1 MDETLNSPVYSQ
13 SLLSR
18 YVAER
23 KNGLCQVSLAI
34 NGISCAGCIAGIERK
49 ISEIPHVQSI
59 EVNPATHR
67 ASVIWKKSGL
77 DFNQLIKQFSE
88 IGYPARPYQTR
99 TEENELEK
107 ERHQALVRIVT
118 AAALGMQVMMIA
130 TALYFGDYSGMD
142 AGLRSLLERAA
153 MVLTIPIM
161 VFCARPFFVGAW
173 NNIKSRNMGMD
184 VPVSVALIAA
194 FAGSIWTTLGH
205 PGQIYYESIAMFV
218 FLLLSAR
225 FLELSARRTSLQN
238 VSKMEKSIPDSAF
251 LETEDGIVIRVD
263 VLDLKPGDIVL
274 VGPGDTLPA
283 DGVIIEGTSSTNDAI
298 LTGESKPVG
307 HCPGDSVVAG
317 SINIE
322 NHLKI
327 RVSTISDDNV
337 VNQIAH
343 LATSAQGKRSNMSRL
358 ADRIASHFVAAVL
371 LLATTAGVIWWFRD
385 QQLWLPVV
393 ISTLVIACPCALSLA
408 TPAAFTA
415 TMAKLTR
422 KGIIPIRSDFLEN
435 IKDVNHFVFDKT
447 GTLTRG
453 ELSIVNVETA
463 ENWTRESVSI
473 IAASLNRTTRHPFA
487 RAFLKNINHAQLI
500 AVENLLHTPGG
511 GFTGVVKNKKY
522 ALGSINFIN
531 KFINCKQETK
541 QLPKTGAWEW
551 DRPGQNRSI
560 SLLADDSGIIAR
572 FELLDTL
579 RDDAKETIGQLKT
592 RGYGISLLSGDDEGV
607 VSDISKQLGID
618 NYHGNL
624 SPAQKHRHLEQIKK
638 TGQTV
643 AMIGDGL
650 NDAPVL
656 AAASVSFAMGESSDL
671 SKIHADVVL
680 LNNRLSDIITVIEQA
695 KKTVRVIHQNL
706 AWAMGYNLLAIPAA
720 ITGMIPPWM
729 AAIGMSASSL
739 IVSFNALR
747 LRKSNSISV
756 ENPTSD
762 DGSADPLEA
771 TSYS

>member
-1 MDETLNSPVYSQ
+1 MEPTLNSPVYSQ
-13 SLLSR
+13 SLLNR
-18 YVAER
+18 YVAE
-23 KNGLCQVSLAI
+23 KEDGLCQVSLAI
-34 NGISCAGCIAGIERK
+34 NGIRCAGCIAGIERK
-49 ISEIPHVQSI
+49 IGRIPDVQSI
-59 EVNPATHR
+59 EVNPSTHR
-67 ASVIWKKSGL
+67 ANVIWQKSGL
-77 DFNQLIKQFSE
+77 DFNQLVKKFSE

-99 TEENELEK
+99 AEENELEK
-107 ERHQALVRIVT
+107 ERRQALVRIVT

-130 TALYFGDYSGMD
+130 TALYFGKYSGID
-142 AGLRSLLERAA
+142 AGLRALLERAA

-161 VFCARPFFVGAW
+161 AFCARPFFIGAW
-173 NNIKSRNMGMD
+173 NNIKNMNLGMD

-194 FAGSIWTTLGH
+194 FTGSVWTTLGH

-225 FLELSARRTSLQN
+225 FLELTARRTSLQS
-238 VSKMEKSIPDSAF
+238 VSKMEKSIPESAF
-251 LETEDGIVIRVD
+251 LMNDAGETIRVD

-283 DGVIIEGTSSTNDAI
+283 DGAIIEGISSTNDAI
-298 LTGESKPVG
+298 LTGESKPVN
-307 HCPGDSVVAG
+307 HRPGDSVVAG

-327 RVSTISDDNV
+327 QVSTISNDNV

-343 LATSAQGKRSNMSRL
+343 LATSAQGNRSKMTRV
-358 ADRIASHFVAAVL
+358 ADRIASRFVTAVL
-371 LLATTAGVIWWFRD
+371 LLAATAGVIWWFRD

-408 TPAAFTA
+408 TPAAFAA
-415 TMAKLTR
+415 TMGNLTR

-435 IKDVNHFVFDKT
+435 IKAVDHFVFDKT

-453 ELSIVNVETA
+453 ELSVVNIETA
-463 ENWTRESVSI
+463 ENRTRENVSI

-487 RAFLKNINHAQLI
+487 RAFLKDVNDAQLV
-500 AVENLLHTPGG
+500 AVENLRHTPGG
-511 GFTGVVKNKKY
+511 GFTGVIKNRTY

-531 KFINCKQETK
+531 KFIKSKQGNKSSPMTE
-541 QLPKTGAWEW
+541 AREW
-551 DRPGQNRSI
+551 SRPSQNRSI
-560 SLLADDSGIIAR
+560 SLLADESGIIAR

-579 RDDAKETIGQLKT
+579 RDEAKETINQLKN
-592 RGYGISLLSGDDEGV
+592 RGCDISLLSGDDEGV
-607 VSDISKQLGID
+607 VRDIAAQLGIH

-624 SPAQKHRHLEQIKK
+624 SPAQKHQHLEQIKK
-638 TGQTV
+638 SGKTV
-643 AMIGDGL
+643 AMVGDGL

-656 AAASVSFAMGESSDL
+656 AAASASFAMGESSDL

-680 LNNRLSDIITVIEQA
+680 LNNRLSDLIGIIEQA
-695 KKTVRVIHQNL
+695 KRTAKVINQNL

-720 ITGMIPPWM
+720 ITGVVPPWM

-739 IVSFNALR
+739 IVSLNALR
-747 LRKSNSISV
+747 LRKSDSV
-756 ENPTSD
+756 SSENLAAEEASPTTP
-762 DGSADPLEA
+762 GKTA
-771 TSYS
+771 YS